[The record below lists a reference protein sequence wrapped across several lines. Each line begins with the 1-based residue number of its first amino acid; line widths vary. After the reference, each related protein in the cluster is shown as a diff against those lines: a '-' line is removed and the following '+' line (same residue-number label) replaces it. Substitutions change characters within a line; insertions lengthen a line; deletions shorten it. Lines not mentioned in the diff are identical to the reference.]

1 MPFDLQISHE
11 AIEAVQKLGVPV
23 AYLLFN
29 VWLLLQERKRTDKAN
44 ERVEALQAQVLQLA
58 TAQTEASMKTAAAL
72 TSLTD
77 KEKKA

>member
-23 AYLLFN
+23 AYLLFT

-44 ERVEALQAQVLQLA
+44 ERVEVMQAQVLQLA
-58 TAQTEASMKTAAAL
+58 TAQTEASMRTAAAL
-72 TSLTD
+72 AALE
-77 KEKKA
+77 KERKA